1 MRLDPLSV
9 PYRAVSA
16 LTRLA
21 WILVFATF
29 GSQQAFG
36 LEVAAGVLSVGLV
49 GALAY
54 QFAYV
59 RRFDYELTEN
69 TLDIESGVLSRRTR
83 EIPYNRVQNVD
94 LSQNPVQRALG
105 LTEVRVETAG
115 GGDTEAQLRFVS
127 EAEARRLQ
135 REIGRLKRGET
146 ATERDDETVDEF
158 GEQLYAISPTELA
171 LLGVVQLDLRLLS
184 FVAALVPLFV
194 PSVSEMFPIYSLL
207 TVAPFLLAGLV
218 AVSLAVSSVRAI
230 ANYYAFRLWRSEGE
244 LRYER
249 GLFQR
254 YNGTIPL
261 DKVQSVAVTESVVAR
276 WLGYASLEVQTAG
289 YAPGDQQ
296 GSQAAV
302 PLAERGRVVSLAR
315 EVEPFGDLTFER
327 PPTRARQRYLVRYAI
342 VVGLVVAL
350 AYGVAQVAPFELPFP
365 WFTVALLWLVVPPA
379 AHLKWRNLGVALAE
393 NHVVT
398 RAGFWTRSTK
408 VVPYYRVQTLVQRE
422 TLFQRRRHLATLVVD
437 TAGSSG
443 LAGNDASAIDVDAD
457 RASELRN
464 LLDDR
469 LQDALTASRY
479 ARRERRQRREALAGN

>member
-1 MRLDPLSV
+1 MKLDPLSV

-36 LEVAAGVLSVGLV
+36 LQVAGVVLSVGLI

-59 RRFDYELTEN
+59 RRFDYELTED
-69 TLDIESGVLSRRTR
+69 TFDIESGVLSRRTR
-83 EIPYNRVQNVD
+83 EIPYGRVQNVD

-127 EAEARRLQ
+127 EAEAQRLQ
-135 REIGRLKRGET
+135 REIGRLKRGE
-146 ATERDDETVDEF
+146 APTEGDEAPDDFGDE
-158 GEQLYAISPTELA
+158 LYAISPTELA

-194 PSVSEMFPIYSLL
+194 PSVSEMFPIYSLF

-218 AVSLAVSSVRAI
+218 AVSLAVSSVRGI
-230 ANYYAFRLWRSEGE
+230 ANYYAFRLWRSEDE

-254 YNGTIPL
+254 YTGTIPL
-261 DKVQSVAVTESVVAR
+261 DKVQSVAVTESVIAR
-276 WLGYASLEVQTAG
+276 RLGYASLEVQTAG

-296 GSQAAV
+296 GSQSAV
-302 PLAERGRVVSLAR
+302 PIAERDRVVSLAR
-315 EVEPFGDLTFER
+315 EIEPFSDLSFER
-327 PPTRARQRYLVRYAI
+327 PPKRARQRYLVRYAI

-350 AYGVAQVAPFELPFP
+350 AYGVAQFAPFELPFP
-365 WFTVALLWLVVPPA
+365 WFALALLGLVVPPA
-379 AHLKWRNLGVALAE
+379 AHLKWKNLGVALADD
-393 NHVVT
+393 HVVT

-422 TLFQRRRHLATLVVD
+422 TIFQRRRHLATLVVD

-443 LAGNDASAIDVDAD
+443 LAGTDAAAIDVDAD
-457 RASELRN
+457 RASDLREE
-464 LLDDR
+464 LDDR
-469 LQDALTASRY
+469 LQDALTASRF
-479 ARRERRQRREALAGN
+479 ARREKRQRREALAGD